1 MGSHEDYSPRN
12 ENQELSSF
20 YILAPVST
28 PQQSVCKNKSWTEV
42 IDDESNGE
50 PSKTL
55 DMGVPFA
62 LQSNR
67 SSDLASR
74 MRPWLQC
81 HRPSFR
87 LALVSPQAVQCS
99 WPLLFLLLF
108 FSIVVRCHRYLR
120 VIDFGCS
127 ADRFPM
133 RGIVLQASGKT
144 SFRSICS
151 SSNGNH
157 AFSEACLLAFYRT
170 PRGFH

>member
-28 PQQSVCKNKSWTEV
+28 PQQSVCKSKLTSEV

-74 MRPWLQC
+74 MRP
-81 HRPSFR
+81 
-87 LALVSPQAVQCS
+87 
-99 WPLLFLLLF
+99 
-108 FSIVVRCHRYLR
+108 
-120 VIDFGCS
+120 
-127 ADRFPM
+127 
-133 RGIVLQASGKT
+133 
-144 SFRSICS
+144 
-151 SSNGNH
+151 
-157 AFSEACLLAFYRT
+157 
-170 PRGFH
+170 